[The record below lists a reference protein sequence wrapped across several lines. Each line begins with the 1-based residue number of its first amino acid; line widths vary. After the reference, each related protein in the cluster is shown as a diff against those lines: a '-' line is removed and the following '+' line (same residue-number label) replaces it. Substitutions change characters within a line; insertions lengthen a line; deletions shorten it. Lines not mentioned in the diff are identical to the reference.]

1 MLDGSYDSLFPFSFP
16 QTLGCDVVGTVVR
29 DDAGRFSPGDLVW
42 GEVGVGATEG
52 AWASYVSAPSEVW
65 GLAPSLAASDA
76 SACAT
81 LPLVGKTMYQA
92 LELASE
98 LLTPANKAANRS
110 CVVVS
115 SGTGGTGTVGV
126 QLAKALGASYV
137 ISTAGGAS
145 AVELVRSLGADRV
158 IDYESADLLEQLE
171 PASVD
176 VFIDNFGYDADRAVS
191 RVRPGGV
198 YVSLT
203 HTSPSMTP
211 PDVTV
216 TQLTADYARHDDLD
230 RLAALVESGQVRPV
244 VQAVFDM
251 HDAVAAMR
259 QMQTKGV
266 TGKIALSGFA

>member
-1 MLDGSYDSLFPFSFP
+1 MRCLPRALSLF
-16 QTLGCDVVGTVVR
+16 R
-29 DDAGRFSPGDLVW
+29 R
-42 GEVGVGATEG
+42 
-52 AWASYVSAPSEVW
+52 
-65 GLAPSLAASDA
+65 
-76 SACAT
+76 
-81 LPLVGKTMYQA
+81 
-92 LELASE
+92 
-98 LLTPANKAANRS
+98 
-110 CVVVS
+110 
-115 SGTGGTGTVGV
+115 
-126 QLAKALGASYV
+126 SYV

-203 HTSPSMTP
+203 HTSPSMMP